1 MENKSV
7 EESII
12 TALDGEDVKII
23 KYLPYILQ
31 DFWDIGTPPED
42 IIEIIKKHKNNYAE
56 LTLLDLG
63 SGKGAV
69 SVNAASVLKCK
80 CFGIDAME
88 DFVAFANNKAQEFSV
103 SGICTFE
110 TNDIRGRL
118 KTLGKYDIIVLGAI
132 GTVFGDYYST
142 LKQIEPHLNNDGI
155 IIINDAYIEDDRAVH
170 DGGDTDNYPNVFKKI
185 ELLGQAESAGMEL
198 VDIIA
203 DDDPA
208 QSDELD
214 EEFKKELNN
223 LKKRCAELSEKYPED
238 KNIFSRFIEKQT
250 REYEI
255 LTSEI
260 VPAIFV
266 FKRII

>member
-88 DFVAFANNKAQEFSV
+88 DFVAFANNKAQEFSAGSTGRKARR
-103 SGICTFE
+103 SGQKTHLRSHSGGVHIHVLAFE
-110 TNDIRGRL
+110 GSL
-118 KTLGKYDIIVLGAI
+118 YGV
-132 GTVFGDYYST
+132 
-142 LKQIEPHLNNDGI
+142 
-155 IIINDAYIEDDRAVH
+155 
-170 DGGDTDNYPNVFKKI
+170 
-185 ELLGQAESAGMEL
+185 
-198 VDIIA
+198 
-203 DDDPA
+203 
-208 QSDELD
+208 
-214 EEFKKELNN
+214 
-223 LKKRCAELSEKYPED
+223 
-238 KNIFSRFIEKQT
+238 
-250 REYEI
+250 
-255 LTSEI
+255 
-260 VPAIFV
+260 
-266 FKRII
+266 